1 MSNKHNL
8 DLDRSDRLGFPEVI
22 YGAGKPVS
30 TLVSIIEEYQSRDQ
44 NALITKLQ
52 ADKGEALL
60 GQFPESFFDRES
72 GIFILSPFVTNDKMP
87 AVGVITA
94 GTSDI
99 PVANEALYTLQFLGV
114 PAKQI
119 NDIGVAGIHRLM
131 NRIEEIK
138 QYDILIVVAGFEGAL
153 PSVIGGMF
161 PQPIIA
167 VPTSTGYGAAR
178 NGETALLAMLSS
190 CANGISV
197 VNIDN
202 GYGAAM
208 SAFRII
214 QQLKQL
220 KKFNES
226 NLVGSY

>member
-1 MSNKHNL
+1 MNKKHNL
-8 DLDRSDRLGFPEVI
+8 DLDRTERLGFPEVI
-22 YGAGKPVS
+22 YGAGKPLN
-30 TLVSIIEEYQSRDQ
+30 TLVSIIEEYQYRNQ

-52 ADKGEALL
+52 KEKGKALL
-60 GQFPESFFDRES
+60 QKFPESFFDSES
-72 GIFILSPFVTNDKMP
+72 GIFILSPYVTNENLP
-87 AVGVITA
+87 SVGVITA

-131 NRIEEIK
+131 NRIEKIK
-138 QYDILIVVAGFEGAL
+138 QYDILIVIAGFEGAL

-208 SAFRII
+208 SAIRII

-220 KKFNES
+220 EKFNES
-226 NLVGSY
+226 RLVKTY